1 MTEAERIDFLI
12 KVLEGNNASEFA
24 KKIGTNKSI
33 VSRIRNPKYPNR
45 LKPYISRILESYP
58 SVNREWLE
66 TGEGYPGDLT
76 IALVREHYEAK
87 LRRSDIIID
96 HLTRRID
103 ELEKRLGS

>member
-1 MTEAERIDFLI
+1 MTEAERVNFLI

-24 KKIGTNKSI
+24 KKIGSDKSV
-33 VSRIRNPKYPNR
+33 VSRLRNPKYPNR
-45 LKPYISRILESYP
+45 LKLYISRILESYP

-66 TGEGYPGDLT
+66 SGEGYPGDLT
-76 IALVREHYEAK
+76 VALVREHYEAK
-87 LRRSDIIID
+87 LRRSDTIID